1 VTIVGSG
8 HVGTAL
14 AQVFDGRGDEVVTA
28 RREPTHSD
36 EIPIADSARGA
47 DLVILTVPFAAVGT
61 IVPALGLSDGQILID
76 ATNPFGRAW
85 PEGYDARDYASGGA
99 LVQELAP
106 RSRVV
111 KCFNV
116 IGYEHM
122 EGPQFIGGQAL
133 MPVCGNDAAARE
145 EVCAI
150 AEALGFEAVDIG
162 DLSKAALVENL
173 GLLWGTLA
181 VGAGLG
187 RGVAFGLMRQDA

>member
-1 VTIVGSG
+1 
-8 HVGTAL
+8 
-14 AQVFDGRGDEVVTA
+14 
-28 RREPTHSD
+28 
-36 EIPIADSARGA
+36 
-47 DLVILTVPFAAVGT
+47 VPFATVAT
-61 IVPALGLSDGQILID
+61 IVPALELTDGQILID

-85 PEGYDARDYASGGA
+85 PQGYDSRDYASGGS

-106 RSRVV
+106 NAHVV

-122 EGPQFIGGQAL
+122 GAPQFISGPAL
-133 MPVCGNDAAARE
+133 MPVCGNDEAARE
-145 EVCAI
+145 RIRAL
-150 AEALGFEAVDIG
+150 AEDLGFEAIDIG

-181 VGAGLG
+181 IAAGQG